1 MQNFDSNIV
10 LVESNNYYKLSYDL
24 IFYEE
29 GYNVISLKSYKD
41 AYSLLSKKGQSSI
54 RMILSDIN
62 LTDTKNYEKEYFL
75 KIKKEYSNVPFCFIT
90 SNRISDVRNTVDNFY
105 YNSTFNQI
113 FERPRNPLELKEI
126 IEKIQ

>member
-41 AYSLLSKKGQSSI
+41 AYSLLSTKGQSSI

-75 KIKKEYSNVPFCFIT
+75 KIKKEYNNVPFCFIT